1 MSIVKELFT
10 KLKRKKAVEQESA
23 EKPYREILEKLT
35 NGDEPSLE
43 VLEIVVEKLNKTPA
57 EIEKDVDLLK
67 RRKERGALL
76 ALKPQAEADLAKH
89 SAELERLNTE
99 FEQIRQQYGAKQGVA
114 LAAIK
119 ATEFTL
125 MQANS
130 AAEWLKQNPL
140 DRSQLP
146 VIEDLRSKMM
156 ESSDRRNWLDQ
167 MIKELEPKIRVN
179 KRVLEETLADAKL
192 GMFASEKDHNYATG
206 KREQAEK
213 LEQLIAH
220 QEASVDSYKEE
231 LREINAANAEYLR
244 KIEQIQNSFL
254 TP

>member
-35 NGDEPSLE
+35 IGDEPDLE
-43 VLEIVVEKLNKTPA
+43 TLEIVVERLGKTPG
-57 EIEKDVDLLK
+57 EIEKDVELLK
-67 RRKERGALL
+67 NRKERGALL
-76 ALKPQAEADLAKH
+76 SQKQQAESDLAKH
-89 SAELERLNTE
+89 SEELERLNAE
-99 FEQIRQQYGAKQGVA
+99 FDQIRQQYSAKQGVA

-119 ATEFTL
+119 AAEFTL
-125 MQANS
+125 LQARS

-146 VIEDLRSKMM
+146 VIEDMRAKMM
-156 ESSDRRNWLDQ
+156 ESSDRRVWLEES
-167 MIKELEPKIRVN
+167 IKELEPKIRSN
-179 KRVLEETLADAKL
+179 KRILAETLDEAKI
-192 GMFASEKDHNYATG
+192 GMFATDKDHNYAQG
-206 KREQAEK
+206 KREQAERLK
-213 LEQLIAH
+213 RNIEN
-220 QEASVDSYKEE
+220 QETSVASYKEE
-231 LREINAANAEYLR
+231 LREIIAANAEYLR